1 MQAIKSPRSQRNDKL
16 WRSDQF
22 TKPGLAFRAFLDT
35 TYGTA
40 PAAREVAQGRNSVL
54 TGLIG
59 GRHLPTPK
67 DLLLPHIPYLRR
79 YARALSGS
87 QTRGDKY
94 VAATLEAILAEVS
107 PDELNADPK
116 VALFRS
122 FHDVWQRLAPPAAG
136 TSGDEDESIRSVK
149 RALAGL
155 PRWDRQ
161 VYLLNRLEKFPVE
174 DIARIL
180 RSNPT
185 EIGQRLARAS
195 DAIATVPIG
204 RVLVIEDDPVI
215 ALGNAQIVR
224 DMGHEVAGI
233 AATGAEARALN
244 KEHSPDLLL
253 VDIRLGEGD
262 SGLDMANE
270 IIKSSSVPVIFITG
284 HPEDLL
290 SGKKREPA
298 FVISKPFDPEVLKAA
313 ISNALSFRNSEQPD
327 ISKSEE

>member
-1 MQAIKSPRSQRNDKL
+1 
-16 WRSDQF
+16 
-22 TKPGLAFRAFLDT
+22 
-35 TYGTA
+35 
-40 PAAREVAQGRNSVL
+40 V
-54 TGLIG
+54 
-59 GRHLPTPK
+59 PTPK
-67 DLLLPHIPYLRR
+67 DLLLAHIPYLRR

-87 QTRGDKY
+87 QARGDKY
-94 VAATLEAILAEVS
+94 VAATLEAIVAEVGLH
-107 PDELNADPK
+107 ELNADPK
-116 VALFRS
+116 IALFRT
-122 FHDVWQRLAPPAAG
+122 FHDVWQRLAPPAAAS
-136 TSGDEDESIRSVK
+136 SGDEDESIRSAK

-161 VYLLNRLEKFPVE
+161 VYLLNRLEKFSVE
-174 DIARIL
+174 EIVRIL

-204 RVLVIEDDPVI
+204 RILVIEDDPVI

-224 DMGHEVAGI
+224 DMGHEVTGI

-244 KEHSPDLLL
+244 EKHSPDLLL

-262 SGLDMANE
+262 SGLDAANE

-290 SGKKREPA
+290 LGKKHEPA
-298 FVISKPFDPEVLKAA
+298 FVIPKPFDPEVLKAA
-313 ISNALSFRNSEQPD
+313 ISNALSFRNSDQA
-327 ISKSEE
+327 EE